1 MGWNLLQ
8 NFECA
13 EDLLERTTD
22 FSETARVMLLRTPGL
37 SKSFPTP
44 NRYGENQNVNGE
56 RDYKWPTRD
65 KI

>member
-22 FSETARVMLLRTPGL
+22 FSETALVMLLRTLGL
-37 SKSFPTP
+37 GKSFPTP
-44 NRYGENQNVNGE
+44 N
-56 RDYKWPTRD
+56 W
-65 KI
+65 